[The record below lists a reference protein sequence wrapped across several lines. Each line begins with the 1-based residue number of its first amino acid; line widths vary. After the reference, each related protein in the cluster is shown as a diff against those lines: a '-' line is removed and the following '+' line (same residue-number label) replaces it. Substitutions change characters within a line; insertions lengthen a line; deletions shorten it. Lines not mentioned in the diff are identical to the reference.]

1 MDISKVAVLGG
12 GNVAL
17 ATAAELSNIG
27 LSVNLFE
34 LPGFK
39 HIVGHD

>member
-1 MDISKVAVLGG
+1 MDVSKAAVLGG
-12 GNVAL
+12 GIVAL
-17 ATAAELSNIG
+17 AAEAEFSNIG